1 MSKLLFKFVQNAI
14 DIFFSFWFLFLILA
28 GLFGIS
34 IIYQF
39 SINGAE
45 FNLIFAKHVA
55 KILVAV
61 LLIFIIALVDKRFW
75 NSYAYPIY
83 ITVLFLLFLVG
94 MAGMTRLGAQRWIDL
109 YFISLQPSELMKI
122 AIILSLSR
130 YYSQFSADEM
140 RNIKNHIIPIVTLLI
155 PTIFIMK
162 QPDLGTAILLLG
174 IGSSIIFFS
183 KFPIKYIIGLFG
195 AFVMVTPLSWFFL
208 KEYQKSR
215 ILTFLDPDRDPL
227 GTGYHILQ
235 SKIAIG
241 SGGILGKGYANG
253 TQSALNFLPE
263 KNTDFIFTAL
273 TEEGGFF
280 VALLVIILFFLLVIK
295 LFFMANESK
304 GHFERCLCVGTGSMV
319 LLHAF
324 INISMVVGIVP
335 VVGVPIPFISYG
347 GSSLLTFTIAIGV
360 IFSYFKK
367 TKNNKLIAKLSF

>member
-1 MSKLLFKFVQNAI
+1 MSKLLFKFVQSSI
-14 DIFFSFWFLFLILA
+14 DIFFGFWFLFFVLA

-34 IIYQF
+34 VIYQF

-45 FNLIFAKHVA
+45 FNLIFAKHVL
-55 KILVAV
+55 KILIAM

-75 NSYAYPIY
+75 ISYAYPIY
-83 ITVLFLLFLVG
+83 VTILLLLFLVG
-94 MAGMTRLGAQRWIDL
+94 IVGMTRLGAQRWIDL

-130 YYSQFSADEM
+130 YYSQFSIEEM
-140 RNIKNHIIPIVTLLI
+140 RNIKNHIVPIVALLI

-174 IGSSIIFFS
+174 VGSSIIFFS
-183 KFPIKYIIGLFG
+183 KFPIKCIVGLLSTL
-195 AFVMVTPLSWFFL
+195 VVITPLSWFFL
-208 KEYQKSR
+208 KEYQKNR

-241 SGGILGKGYANG
+241 SGGIFGKGYAKG
-253 TQSALNFLPE
+253 TQSMLNFLPE

-280 VALLVIILFFLLVIK
+280 VALFVIMLFFLLVVK
-295 LFFMANESK
+295 FFLMANDAK
-304 GHFERCLCVGTGSMV
+304 DHFDRCLCIGTGSML

-360 IFSYFKK
+360 VLSCFKK
-367 TKNNKLIAKLSF
+367 TKNKILE